1 MCLKLPGLKILV
13 LLATA
18 SANSLFA
25 ADSVISLPQARPGDT
40 YDVQLAIPPGLGYPF
55 ARCEMTHLPI
65 GLKFDCGTFQISGR
79 APAKSQLVSDIV
91 LEIDDRQNHSL
102 RYTFSLA
109 LTTTPV
115 SVDLSAPPTQAGPTP
130 ATQADSASPAP
141 AERKAAPRVAGT
153 SAPAPVSQPSAPVV
167 SAVDPARPAVGQ
179 AAAPAVTPATPP
191 APPTPAPAPPAQAA
205 SGGALTA
212 PAAIVPKLSN
222 PAPGTTLSGT
232 GQPENDKNF
241 GTVEI
246 FVCAGPNAPAPADL
260 DCTKDAS
267 HQIGPANP
275 SPADANYFQTD
286 SNGNF
291 QATLAKPLAKDS
303 YVWITQVATPT
314 AAGAPKPEPNSL
326 AEAVAVTQPIQP
338 RILTTGRNPA
348 GDLVVTG
355 TAQPNTGTIAA
366 GQVSLC
372 VLPPANGYP
381 YFHNNQKMDCTAPA
395 ALSLISV
402 PVNPDG
408 TFSATLSLPRR
419 SGDYIAVTQT
429 VSPSGGSPA
438 PDSIVP
444 MQPSSYDGVCQYSF
458 NDCDYIWTLL
468 GGLEQADL
476 SSQSSQTEGFLD
488 LFVRA
493 PWNMRWGSI
502 WLRSR
507 FLGAPAATNTL
518 NVATAATNASGFTT
532 AQLPQNVFAVDYN
545 IGFEHDFLL
554 PGTKDPQNAMFT
566 WGPIL
571 DFGATTPLDASA
583 PTLAYTVPNYGT
595 NECAQLQARFG
606 APFTTNSPPSIPP
619 PGTTTP
625 VTLTGQSNKYGYN
638 PYLPPPGYYVT
649 NNNGTP
655 GVSTTPGCVV
665 QPTPG
670 TTVASVGQPGTQI
683 TTLAFS
689 HEDRTSF
696 LLKWQAGVRLINR
709 WHTDASSVCS
719 TWSPSSAGHA
729 NDGRCSR
736 LIADISIGQD
746 ESITGGYLRHFVLN
760 NDILLPIATTG
771 LYFFGTASTR
781 FSRNETFSPLILNSV
796 PIASGANPTAGS
808 VTIPSPSVFVLPL
821 RQPNRDFY
829 RIGFGIDVT
838 SLIKPLVSK

>member
-1 MCLKLPGLKILV
+1 M
-13 LLATA
+13 
-18 SANSLFA
+18 
-25 ADSVISLPQARPGDT
+25 
-40 YDVQLAIPPGLGYPF
+40 
-55 ARCEMTHLPI
+55 
-65 GLKFDCGTFQISGR
+65 
-79 APAKSQLVSDIV
+79 
-91 LEIDDRQNHSL
+91 
-102 RYTFSLA
+102 
-109 LTTTPV
+109 
-115 SVDLSAPPTQAGPTP
+115 
-130 ATQADSASPAP
+130 
-141 AERKAAPRVAGT
+141 
-153 SAPAPVSQPSAPVV
+153 
-167 SAVDPARPAVGQ
+167 
-179 AAAPAVTPATPP
+179 
-191 APPTPAPAPPAQAA
+191 
-205 SGGALTA
+205 
-212 PAAIVPKLSN
+212 PKLSN

-275 SPADANYFQTD
+275 TPAGANYFQTD
-286 SNGNF
+286 RNGNF

-338 RILTTGRNPA
+338 RILTTKRDTA
-348 GDLVVTG
+348 GNLVVTG
-355 TAQPNTGTIAA
+355 TAQPTTGTMQA

-372 VLPPANGYP
+372 VLPPADGYP
-381 YFHNNQKMDCTAPA
+381 YSHNNQKMDCTAPA

-429 VSPSGGSPA
+429 VSPSGGSPVPA
-438 PDSIVP
+438 SIVP
-444 MQPSSYDGVCQYSF
+444 MQPSSYDGVCQYDF
-458 NDCDYIWTLL
+458 NDCDFIWTLL

-554 PGTKDPQNAMFT
+554 PGTKNPQNAMFT
-566 WGPIL
+566 WGPIV
-571 DFGATTPLDASA
+571 DFGATTPLDAST

-595 NECAQLQARFG
+595 NECDQLQKRFG
-606 APFTTNSPPSIPP
+606 APFTTNPPPSSPPPS
-619 PGTTTP
+619 TTTP
-625 VTLTGQSNKYGYN
+625 VTLTGQPNKYGYN

-649 NNNGTP
+649 GTTT
-655 GVSTTPGCVV
+655 VSSSPGCVV
-665 QPTPG
+665 QPAPG
-670 TTVASVGQPGTQI
+670 TTVGSIGQPGTQI

-709 WHTDASSVCS
+709 WHTGASSVCS
-719 TWSPSSAGHA
+719 TWSPSSTGHA

-736 LIADISIGQD
+736 LIADIAIGQD

-796 PIASGANPTAGS
+796 PIASGPNPPTGSGS
-808 VTIPSPSVFVLPL
+808 VSIPSPSVFVLPL
-821 RQPNRDFY
+821 KQPNRDYY